1 MAENNP
7 LLEIDGLGSPKEES
21 NPLLQIDGLGESVP
35 DVKKKEQT
43 KPTQAAPLPGLGGV
57 SEEPTPSPSVGQG
70 VLRNVD
76 QTQIP
81 IGEEFIA
88 GVSDLTRQPSQTEPT
103 RVSGAG
109 GTFVTKEDAAP
120 IIGYEENQK
129 ALSDIDKQIS
139 NNQQQGRFIDPT
151 RQKRLKELQ
160 AERDI
165 LKKRSDQLI
174 SETNKDVSG
183 IISKGI
189 GDDWEDFTNELG
201 DIDVSKIG
209 DFARQ
214 EALNYGLPED
224 GYFFERVK
232 NAAKAKVELEKIS
245 PTTESFFLGG
255 ERRSPEGIVRKKDV
269 QLPGYDSPSTVLM
282 SSYGP
287 YTVDGKHAAFPTL
300 FPKDPKRQTSDP
312 NDWIVAENDDEA
324 YRIAKERG
332 EVLYFDTQKEADAM
346 AEGSWKK
353 IKGTY
358 EEMYGVKPGD
368 DAENML
374 SREDTRKALGLSKLD
389 AEFSEQMAQLNRDIS
404 RSSTQEIEAVSQDRY
419 GMPID
424 EYVSQLGQGYE
435 RSVNEVESRYSSL
448 IQDGKFVGSQDQYD
462 AYQQDLQSVRSGYG
476 SQFND
481 VVSQNMRDVAAVNNK
496 ANRRFNRQRDEI
508 LQAYKTEYTDKAK
521 GINPILQERYQK
533 AYNKALDKA
542 MEVENVKKESRAMLR
557 GKLATGSFMGGI
569 GASGIIS
576 GASGQM
582 SSIFRAMGMKEGAE
596 FWEQAAINFDIGDTE
611 IKGWKDI
618 LDPKKL
624 IKSTSFTLGG
634 MAPMLAASTGVGMV
648 TGGVGGGAMLTTLA
662 AGTAGFGVETMSI
675 TQDAYDQKFKETGSV
690 AKAEEA
696 ANKSFNG
703 QVMLM
708 PMYALG
714 MAPFFGN
721 IGGKLAKIGM
731 NNAPARFIAGG
742 VMETVSELGQEY
754 PQQLFE
760 QAIADDKE
768 LSAAFD
774 YASVEGFKSTVLNV
788 APTTFLLGGGGA
800 ATQKGE
806 TSKEDM
812 AKALAMKVNIG
823 ELTETAMEQKMLSM
837 TVNAGEKFSK
847 AFVAT
852 QLMEGNITEEQ
863 AERATSAIE
872 SSVATIEKGK
882 EYNLDNKNN
891 YILATLDL
899 KLKAAKAKAESESD
913 PMMKG
918 IAENKVKKIEKQAQK
933 LMETGNVDVA
943 LVTYPDGSFDILT
956 HDEARLAMSK
966 DEFMESFSSGDL
978 KVEAMGESQAKLMS
992 ELQEKAKAMEPEA
1005 APTKQKGRLTKFS
1018 TPQDGIVGEVTYE
1031 DGTKK
1036 ELTQEEYDALEKQE
1050 GLFDVETGTQPVAE
1064 TTQDAIQE
1072 PSAKKVDE
1080 PPTGTPT
1087 EPIQTR
1093 TDKKGRKIVVRSES
1107 STSKQGTK
1115 TTKYTSY
1122 RIEEGK
1128 EKQLSRSG
1136 AKTTVGNLRSKVEE
1150 GSIDALEG
1158 LDDSVEVIVF
1168 EERSTD
1174 KANAATVKIEGVGEI
1189 EIITNGPLINKK
1201 QSESRTEQDA
1211 IQEQAAGKV
1220 PVQPEAKAGE
1230 KVEEGKPKTEAEK
1243 PTQEGKEEVSE
1254 EEVNK
1259 VADTTG
1265 TKPKNIRDLYNINR
1279 DMFGQDRVKSLAS
1292 AIVMDRAIAV
1302 MAKRAGISK
1311 AEMYSRLE
1319 FRKAGDTIPDG
1330 VKFQVDAWHG
1340 SPFQFDK
1347 FTTEK
1352 IGTGEGAQAFGW
1364 GLYFT
1369 DLESI
1374 AINYAEILADRHKIS
1389 SFYFK
1394 VNGIDVKNPII
1405 QQVAE
1410 QIYKSRNIP
1419 NASFRLKDAKSILD
1433 NLLKSDGIFGFN
1445 LGENLTQKQYD
1456 GAVQFLENY
1465 INGAVP
1471 SIELISRKPYKY
1483 KYKVSLHKVKSP
1495 SEYTWLEWDKG
1506 VDRNLINLIK
1516 SKLTD
1521 EQYKDGFFDTVKS
1534 LGISQERYIKD
1545 GETLYNALTIA
1556 LGSDKAA
1563 SLFLLENG
1571 IDGIKYP
1578 AESISRGAT
1587 SDTARGFNYVVFDE
1601 NAVSIEEVI
1610 KFQKDA
1616 QKARGAAMVNMDGTA
1631 VIYAMTD
1638 PNVSTPLHEI
1648 AHVFEHYLT
1657 DAERKAIM
1665 KFAGTKEWSVE
1676 TSEKFAR
1683 GFEKYLADGIAP
1695 TAELQKIF
1703 DKFKQWMLDIYNGIT
1718 GSDIDIQLND
1728 EMRDI
1733 YDKMLGKEP
1742 VAAKTES
1749 EKVKA
1754 AKDKLSSA
1762 WEKWKQ
1768 SQNNLGIAFDPKSK
1782 ANEDMELL
1790 EAFLTYIKALGIK
1803 TAKDIQKAFND
1814 FTGGEATLDDVGAEF
1829 IANKVNPKKGETNY
1843 EKTED
1848 MNRKDLSKRG
1858 KSLFNAAKK
1867 LFMDFRRTFV
1877 KFSSDTRELL
1887 KSTTDI
1893 RPVYDYFVARLGS
1906 PGNANLIF
1914 QEAKK
1919 KIYDGIFPNLRKHLD
1934 SLIKY
1939 RRIITIN
1946 ESRVESNRK
1955 GLGSLKASEIFEKA
1969 GDEAVNAFNEAVSVA
1984 NDYANSTEQQALD
1997 ARGIRNEALRSLRQS
2012 EWYKSLSEL
2021 KQKRFEKQLR
2031 EDIGFLKNEN
2041 FTGKDSNGNPIGL
2054 SVAREMLSEIE
2065 VVVGKK
2071 DFNKINER
2079 AELYFDEFKKMLE
2092 KDLKKGI
2099 ISQEQY
2105 DAMIG
2110 KDYSPRVFIQH
2121 MFGFDGEFIENI
2133 DEARLMKEYSLSSD
2147 AIRTLREGLKDLNT
2161 NEAYWELITDSENL
2175 LAGYISSRERRY
2187 AFNDLNKKMVSVLSK
2202 FEAEFNELK
2211 KKDKLTKEERLRYKK
2226 LGNILDAFSTER
2238 KRGMSSANYYENGEK
2253 KSFYIRDDIFKQWYD
2268 MRSTVRPDGTATKLL
2283 DNLFQTPQRILQSF
2297 ATGEAAPFFFV
2308 FNTARDFV
2316 QLSVISD
2323 VYGNWTFTPI
2333 SMAKAMKDFA
2343 KGAYHIFMDDALY
2356 REAMEN
2362 GVGMDFLYMEKGLGL
2377 RKMMKDSLLKLAE
2390 KSDITRVGSMALTK
2404 GINAMS
2410 SGLTAANRYSELGFR
2425 IAIYE
2430 RVRDAEY
2437 KKIEAAKD
2445 KMTDEEYLEA
2455 KQDARKKAAAVSRDF
2470 MNFSEGGSFTKKVN
2484 PYASYL
2490 NAAVIGTD
2498 TVVKEFRKNPPAFT
2512 FRVAQGTTILS
2523 TAMLGM
2529 GLMMLNMFD
2538 EDDEEEGDDKD
2549 KQYGTLK
2556 KYYKILDSVSPY
2568 YRNKFYIIP
2577 TGRKDENGNY
2587 EVIRIAKNPALIPIS
2602 YAAEKALRY
2611 NLEKQLLGSEERY
2624 SSENLKKDAL
2634 EINYL
2639 FHEYVMPI
2647 NLSPVDEN
2655 GDTGLGL
2662 VSNLAQKNIPLSL
2675 MIIAMTGYDPY
2686 TNRYISPEKKYQSEL
2701 DSKYLIGWNDPEIQ
2715 GFYKDM
2721 AMELNTSITP
2731 KEMKVMVEKIITRPE
2746 NNPIIASVYSMLD
2759 RNNKTSDIIKKDRSL
2774 VSDILNMT
2782 KKVAVIS
2789 ADYEEYAKKPKTK
2802 KIEEKIREHKEEK
2815 YATSKIPKTVVYD
2828 IIKKV
2833 KNKEIDAL
2841 DIDTLVSE
2849 MDKMVSTQIDVF
2861 KEANVEISERDEMEI
2876 RHKVYRNAVPAL
2888 NLPELPTQY
2897 KLTYVVDRDP
2907 VVMAYR
2913 FFEDFGDVDVQGDQF
2928 KEISAQMMNEYRGQY
2943 NSVMSKDKFNKFLT
2957 KYIEAK
2963 NDPELI
2969 GN

>member
-1 MAENNP
+1 LSSGREVVLIPTHEGRQKSGKNQVEGVRFIMQHLLDYDPINDVSHEYNSGFHRTTKSFDGFVPIIIKKSGDRGVMTYKRYSEINESTDIMMSPLRQFKFSDLDWDGNGTPIMASAREINLKNNKKSPYRRPGLKYNGRPISEGGTDIIWTPKAEGKNGYGKFQGGSVVFIFEDSKGNRFAREFAGSINEMKAEGESIARTFGIPTESITIGTHDVGSFSKKLRAENGVIKY
-7 LLEIDGLGSPKEES
+7 ESIDSM
-21 NPLLQIDGLGESVP
+21 N
-35 DVKKKEQT
+35 
-43 KPTQAAPLPGLGGV
+43 
-57 SEEPTPSPSVGQG
+57 
-70 VLRNVD
+70 
-76 QTQIP
+76 
-81 IGEEFIA
+81 
-88 GVSDLTRQPSQTEPT
+88 
-103 RVSGAG
+103 
-109 GTFVTKEDAAP
+109 
-120 IIGYEENQK
+120 
-129 ALSDIDKQIS
+129 
-139 NNQQQGRFIDPT
+139 
-151 RQKRLKELQ
+151 
-160 AERDI
+160 
-165 LKKRSDQLI
+165 
-174 SETNKDVSG
+174 
-183 IISKGI
+183 
-189 GDDWEDFTNELG
+189 
-201 DIDVSKIG
+201 
-209 DFARQ
+209 
-214 EALNYGLPED
+214 
-224 GYFFERVK
+224 
-232 NAAKAKVELEKIS
+232 
-245 PTTESFFLGG
+245 
-255 ERRSPEGIVRKKDV
+255 
-269 QLPGYDSPSTVLM
+269 
-282 SSYGP
+282 
-287 YTVDGKHAAFPTL
+287 
-300 FPKDPKRQTSDP
+300 
-312 NDWIVAENDDEA
+312 
-324 YRIAKERG
+324 
-332 EVLYFDTQKEADAM
+332 
-346 AEGSWKK
+346 
-353 IKGTY
+353 
-358 EEMYGVKPGD
+358 D
-368 DAENML
+368 DAETGGAIGIPV
-374 SREDTRKALGLSKLD
+374 EDT
-389 AEFSEQMAQLNRDIS
+389 
-404 RSSTQEIEAVSQDRY
+404 
-419 GMPID
+419 
-424 EYVSQLGQGYE
+424 
-435 RSVNEVESRYSSL
+435 
-448 IQDGKFVGSQDQYD
+448 
-462 AYQQDLQSVRSGYG
+462 
-476 SQFND
+476 
-481 VVSQNMRDVAAVNNK
+481 
-496 ANRRFNRQRDEI
+496 
-508 LQAYKTEYTDKAK
+508 
-521 GINPILQERYQK
+521 
-533 AYNKALDKA
+533 
-542 MEVENVKKESRAMLR
+542 
-557 GKLATGSFMGGI
+557 
-569 GASGIIS
+569 
-576 GASGQM
+576 
-582 SSIFRAMGMKEGAE
+582 
-596 FWEQAAINFDIGDTE
+596 
-611 IKGWKDI
+611 
-618 LDPKKL
+618 
-624 IKSTSFTLGG
+624 G
-634 MAPMLAASTGVGMV
+634 MADPIG
-648 TGGVGGGAMLTTLA
+648 
-662 AGTAGFGVETMSI
+662 
-675 TQDAYDQKFKETGSV
+675 
-690 AKAEEA
+690 
-696 ANKSFNG
+696 
-703 QVMLM
+703 LM
-708 PMYALG
+708 AL
-714 MAPFFGN
+714 P
-721 IGGKLAKIGM
+721 
-731 NNAPARFIAGG
+731 
-742 VMETVSELGQEY
+742 
-754 PQQLFE
+754 
-760 QAIADDKE
+760 
-768 LSAAFD
+768 
-774 YASVEGFKSTVLNV
+774 
-788 APTTFLLGGGGA
+788 LLGGA
-800 ATQKGE
+800 ARRRR
-806 TSKEDM
+806 
-812 AKALAMKVNIG
+812 N
-823 ELTETAMEQKMLSM
+823 
-837 TVNAGEKFSK
+837 
-847 AFVAT
+847 
-852 QLMEGNITEEQ
+852 
-863 AERATSAIE
+863 
-872 SSVATIEKGK
+872 
-882 EYNLDNKNN
+882 
-891 YILATLDL
+891 
-899 KLKAAKAKAESESD
+899 
-913 PMMKG
+913 
-918 IAENKVKKIEKQAQK
+918 
-933 LMETGNVDVA
+933 
-943 LVTYPDGSFDILT
+943 
-956 HDEARLAMSK
+956 
-966 DEFMESFSSGDL
+966 
-978 KVEAMGESQAKLMS
+978 
-992 ELQEKAKAMEPEA
+992 
-1005 APTKQKGRLTKFS
+1005 
-1018 TPQDGIVGEVTYE
+1018 
-1031 DGTKK
+1031 
-1036 ELTQEEYDALEKQE
+1036 
-1050 GLFDVETGTQPVAE
+1050 QP
-1064 TTQDAIQE
+1064 
-1072 PSAKKVDE
+1072 
-1080 PPTGTPT
+1080 
-1087 EPIQTR
+1087 
-1093 TDKKGRKIVVRSES
+1093 
-1107 STSKQGTK
+1107 
-1115 TTKYTSY
+1115 
-1122 RIEEGK
+1122 
-1128 EKQLSRSG
+1128 
-1136 AKTTVGNLRSKVEE
+1136 
-1150 GSIDALEG
+1150 
-1158 LDDSVEVIVF
+1158 
-1168 EERSTD
+1168 
-1174 KANAATVKIEGVGEI
+1174 
-1189 EIITNGPLINKK
+1189 
-1201 QSESRTEQDA
+1201 
-1211 IQEQAAGKV
+1211 
-1220 PVQPEAKAGE
+1220 
-1230 KVEEGKPKTEAEK
+1230 
-1243 PTQEGKEEVSE
+1243 
-1254 EEVNK
+1254 
-1259 VADTTG
+1259 
-1265 TKPKNIRDLYNINR
+1265 
-1279 DMFGQDRVKSLAS
+1279 
-1292 AIVMDRAIAV
+1292 
-1302 MAKRAGISK
+1302 
-1311 AEMYSRLE
+1311 
-1319 FRKAGDTIPDG
+1319 
-1330 VKFQVDAWHG
+1330 
-1340 SPFQFDK
+1340 
-1347 FTTEK
+1347 
-1352 IGTGEGAQAFGW
+1352 
-1364 GLYFT
+1364 
-1369 DLESI
+1369 
-1374 AINYAEILADRHKIS
+1374 
-1389 SFYFK
+1389 
-1394 VNGIDVKNPII
+1394 
-1405 QQVAE
+1405 
-1410 QIYKSRNIP
+1410 
-1419 NASFRLKDAKSILD
+1419 
-1433 NLLKSDGIFGFN
+1433 
-1445 LGENLTQKQYD
+1445 
-1456 GAVQFLENY
+1456 
-1465 INGAVP
+1465 
-1471 SIELISRKPYKY
+1471 
-1483 KYKVSLHKVKSP
+1483 
-1495 SEYTWLEWDKG
+1495 
-1506 VDRNLINLIK
+1506 
-1516 SKLTD
+1516 
-1521 EQYKDGFFDTVKS
+1521 
-1534 LGISQERYIKD
+1534 
-1545 GETLYNALTIA
+1545 
-1556 LGSDKAA
+1556 
-1563 SLFLLENG
+1563 
-1571 IDGIKYP
+1571 
-1578 AESISRGAT
+1578 
-1587 SDTARGFNYVVFDE
+1587 
-1601 NAVSIEEVI
+1601 
-1610 KFQKDA
+1610 
-1616 QKARGAAMVNMDGTA
+1616 
-1631 VIYAMTD
+1631 
-1638 PNVSTPLHEI
+1638 
-1648 AHVFEHYLT
+1648 
-1657 DAERKAIM
+1657 
-1665 KFAGTKEWSVE
+1665 
-1676 TSEKFAR
+1676 
-1683 GFEKYLADGIAP
+1683 
-1695 TAELQKIF
+1695 
-1703 DKFKQWMLDIYNGIT
+1703 
-1718 GSDIDIQLND
+1718 DID
-1728 EMRDI
+1728 
-1733 YDKMLGKEP
+1733 
-1742 VAAKTES
+1742 T
-1749 EKVKA
+1749 VKA
-1754 AKDKLSSA
+1754 AKDKLNSA

-1768 SQNNLGIAFDPKSK
+1768 SQKNLGIAFDPKSK

-1858 KSLFNAAKK
+1858 KSLFNAAKN

-2161 NEAYWELITDSENL
+2161 NEAYWELITDSEKL

-2283 DNLFQTPQRILQSF
+2283 DNLFQIPQRILQSF

-2404 GINAMS
+2404 GIDAMS

-2624 SSENLKKDAL
+2624 GSENLKKDAL

-2731 KEMKVMVEKIITRPE
+2731 KEMKVMVEKVITRPE

-2774 VSDILNMT
+2774 VSDITNMT

-2815 YATSKIPKTVVYD
+2815 YVISKITKTVLND
-2828 IIKKV
+2828 IIEKV
-2833 KNKEIDAL
+2833 KDGKIDAL
-2841 DIDTLVSE
+2841 DADGVIDE
-2849 MDKMVSTQIDVF
+2849 MNKMVSTQIDVF
-2861 KEANVEISERDEMEI
+2861 KEADVEVSEKDENEI
-2876 RHKVYRNAVPAL
+2876 RHKIYRNAVPVL
-2888 NLPELPTQY
+2888 KLPQLPTQY
-2897 KLTYVVDRDP
+2897 KLAYVVDKDP

-2913 FFEDFGDVDVQGDQF
+2913 FFEDFGDVDVNDRQF
-2928 KEISAQMMNEYRGQY
+2928 IEISAQMMNEYTAQY
-2943 NSVMSKDKFNKFLT
+2943 NSKMSKDKFSEFLN

-2969 GN
+2969 GD

>member
-1 MAENNP
+1 MENNQEIP
-7 LLEIDGLGSPKEES
+7 LPKGYTQVSKEES
-21 NPLLQIDGLGESVP
+21 VPLPKGYTEVLDETTP

-76 QTQIP
+76 RNQPKYFQDLLTTREKRKRKSPQEEELLMAQRNAEADFYLAEKNNNVISSKIESISNTINSEISKKQDELQRAINEGKDVDEANKELEDFVGSMNDKFSELIDSDEEIQQERKNIESQIN
-81 IGEEFIA
+81 
-88 GVSDLTRQPSQTEPT
+88 
-103 RVSGAG
+103 
-109 GTFVTKEDAAP
+109 KELE
-120 IIGYEENQK
+120 GK
-129 ALSDIDKQIS
+129 MSDIH
-139 NNQQQGRFIDPT
+139 
-151 RQKRLKELQ
+151 KRHYKEQDFFTGYFGAALKAMDLFTP
-160 AERDI
+160 
-165 LKKRSDQLI
+165 L
-174 SETNKDVSG
+174 
-183 IISKGI
+183 GI
-189 GDDWEDFTNELG
+189 GDVIDDFGRAVLGTGRAQAEGAETGFDMLFAGSEASDEEIQAMLTSSKKLEEQGPSQEMFDYQNTYEEYKEKGKPVVGVIMGLVENPTVALEVMLSSLSGMFNEESVKAAGVIVASGTATGATAGTFITPGIGTAGGAVAGFKASLPYAMSAAGTTMETGLSYSEFLREEIESLNEEEGKNYGYDLEGVRAILNNEERLANVQRRTALRGGSIALIDFLTARMATGLG
-201 DIDVSKIG
+201 SKLLKRGASRVGTTIATSAVEGVGGSLGEFTAMKLSGQDVDVSEVALEGIGEGPSGVVAAITEMSKSSTYKVNGESVSKEFIDDLIRTSDPMELAAADIKINNDEKRFSQLEEKKKDAEILESIDESIQG
-209 DFARQ
+209 ENRQ
-214 EALNYGLPED
+214 RI
-224 GYFFERVK
+224 F
-232 NAAKAKVELEKIS
+232 ELEKERQKI
-245 PTTESFFLGG
+245 ES
-255 ERRSPEGIVRKKDV
+255 
-269 QLPGYDSPSTVLM
+269 
-282 SSYGP
+282 
-287 YTVDGKHAAFPTL
+287 
-300 FPKDPKRQTSDP
+300 
-312 NDWIVAENDDEA
+312 
-324 YRIAKERG
+324 
-332 EVLYFDTQKEADAM
+332 
-346 AEGSWKK
+346 KK
-353 IKGTY
+353 IKLQSN
-358 EEMYGVKPGD
+358 KKR
-368 DAENML
+368 L
-374 SREDTRKALGLSKLD
+374 SEIN
-389 AEFSEQMAQLNRDIS
+389 SE
-404 RSSTQEIEAVSQDRY
+404 
-419 GMPID
+419 ID
-424 EYVSQLGQGYE
+424 SI
-435 RSVNEVESRYSSL
+435 VES
-448 IQDGKFVGSQDQYD
+448 
-462 AYQQDLQSVRSGYG
+462 
-476 SQFND
+476 
-481 VVSQNMRDVAAVNNK
+481 
-496 ANRRFNRQRDEI
+496 
-508 LQAYKTEYTDKAK
+508 
-521 GINPILQERYQK
+521 QK
-533 AYNKALDKA
+533 
-542 MEVENVKKESRAMLR
+542 
-557 GKLATGSFMGGI
+557 
-569 GASGIIS
+569 
-576 GASGQM
+576 
-582 SSIFRAMGMKEGAE
+582 
-596 FWEQAAINFDIGDTE
+596 DT
-611 IKGWKDI
+611 
-618 LDPKKL
+618 
-624 IKSTSFTLGG
+624 
-634 MAPMLAASTGVGMV
+634 V
-648 TGGVGGGAMLTTLA
+648 
-662 AGTAGFGVETMSI
+662 
-675 TQDAYDQKFKETGSV
+675 
-690 AKAEEA
+690 
-696 ANKSFNG
+696 
-703 QVMLM
+703 
-708 PMYALG
+708 
-714 MAPFFGN
+714 
-721 IGGKLAKIGM
+721 
-731 NNAPARFIAGG
+731 PA
-742 VMETVSELGQEY
+742 
-754 PQQLFE
+754 
-760 QAIADDKE
+760 
-768 LSAAFD
+768 
-774 YASVEGFKSTVLNV
+774 
-788 APTTFLLGGGGA
+788 
-800 ATQKGE
+800 
-806 TSKEDM
+806 
-812 AKALAMKVNIG
+812 
-823 ELTETAMEQKMLSM
+823 
-837 TVNAGEKFSK
+837 
-847 AFVAT
+847 
-852 QLMEGNITEEQ
+852 
-863 AERATSAIE
+863 
-872 SSVATIEKGK
+872 
-882 EYNLDNKNN
+882 
-891 YILATLDL
+891 
-899 KLKAAKAKAESESD
+899 
-913 PMMKG
+913 
-918 IAENKVKKIEKQAQK
+918 
-933 LMETGNVDVA
+933 
-943 LVTYPDGSFDILT
+943 
-956 HDEARLAMSK
+956 
-966 DEFMESFSSGDL
+966 
-978 KVEAMGESQAKLMS
+978 
-992 ELQEKAKAMEPEA
+992 
-1005 APTKQKGRLTKFS
+1005 KQKGRLTKFS
-1018 TPQDGIVGEVTYE
+1018 TPQDGIVGEVIY
-1031 DGTKK
+1031 DGTRK

-1064 TTQDAIQE
+1064 TTPTEKKQEIQE
-1072 PSAKKVDE
+1072 KERGFFGKILDKVFKDKKIDEDVQLTEEQKEQGIQEIYDKKVKRIEDNIKEYQETGDTILENLYREELEILKSESPRQYLERDLEVLKGMPNYYSEKASKKDAVSYNKQLVQESVDE
-1080 PPTGTPT
+1080 IYQTEKLLGITATEQEVKERQDIINSTPT
-1087 EPIQTR
+1087 KAELEAQQDTVPVAETPVEE
-1093 TDKKGRKIVVRSES
+1093 TVSES
-1107 STSKQGTK
+1107 ETNKVDVQVQNVTEEETVKARVYDSIFSSKLLTK
-1115 TTKYTSY
+1115 DEKSILWRQYSRGVMSEADVLKFVSVDLEVLNKKDKPNKWEKVVISKLRKNKDFNSGEY
-1122 RIEEGK
+1122 IEFEDLLD
-1128 EKQLSRSG
+1128 ETAPQ
-1136 AKTTVGNLRSKVEE
+1136 VEE
-1150 GSIDALEG
+1150 GTPVEETVSESETNKEREIAFEGKRGQADSITFDGRTIKQGEEIELNDVNTSQ
-1158 LDDSVEVIVF
+1158 DDSMPDLRNGTYKVRMLSVDANGKTATLTLTDGNEVI
-1168 EERSTD
+1168 TT
-1174 KANAATVKIEGVGEI
+1174 TVKD
-1189 EIITNGPLINKK
+1189 LRQSRSNK
-1201 QSESRTEQDA
+1201 QTQDA

-1220 PVQPEAKAGE
+1220 PVQPESKAGE

-1243 PTQEGKEEVSE
+1243 PTQEGKEVSE
-1254 EEVNK
+1254 E
-1259 VADTTG
+1259 
-1265 TKPKNIRDLYNINR
+1265 
-1279 DMFGQDRVKSLAS
+1279 
-1292 AIVMDRAIAV
+1292 
-1302 MAKRAGISK
+1302 
-1311 AEMYSRLE
+1311 
-1319 FRKAGDTIPDG
+1319 
-1330 VKFQVDAWHG
+1330 
-1340 SPFQFDK
+1340 
-1347 FTTEK
+1347 
-1352 IGTGEGAQAFGW
+1352 
-1364 GLYFT
+1364 
-1369 DLESI
+1369 
-1374 AINYAEILADRHKIS
+1374 
-1389 SFYFK
+1389 
-1394 VNGIDVKNPII
+1394 
-1405 QQVAE
+1405 
-1410 QIYKSRNIP
+1410 
-1419 NASFRLKDAKSILD
+1419 
-1433 NLLKSDGIFGFN
+1433 
-1445 LGENLTQKQYD
+1445 
-1456 GAVQFLENY
+1456 
-1465 INGAVP
+1465 
-1471 SIELISRKPYKY
+1471 
-1483 KYKVSLHKVKSP
+1483 
-1495 SEYTWLEWDKG
+1495 
-1506 VDRNLINLIK
+1506 
-1516 SKLTD
+1516 
-1521 EQYKDGFFDTVKS
+1521 
-1534 LGISQERYIKD
+1534 
-1545 GETLYNALTIA
+1545 
-1556 LGSDKAA
+1556 
-1563 SLFLLENG
+1563 
-1571 IDGIKYP
+1571 
-1578 AESISRGAT
+1578 
-1587 SDTARGFNYVVFDE
+1587 
-1601 NAVSIEEVI
+1601 
-1610 KFQKDA
+1610 
-1616 QKARGAAMVNMDGTA
+1616 
-1631 VIYAMTD
+1631 
-1638 PNVSTPLHEI
+1638 
-1648 AHVFEHYLT
+1648 
-1657 DAERKAIM
+1657 
-1665 KFAGTKEWSVE
+1665 
-1676 TSEKFAR
+1676 
-1683 GFEKYLADGIAP
+1683 
-1695 TAELQKIF
+1695 
-1703 DKFKQWMLDIYNGIT
+1703 
-1718 GSDIDIQLND
+1718 
-1728 EMRDI
+1728 
-1733 YDKMLGKEP
+1733 
-1742 VAAKTES
+1742 

-1754 AKDKLSSA
+1754 AKDKLNSA
-1762 WEKWKQ
+1762 WGKWKQ
-1768 SQNNLGIAFDPKSK
+1768 SQKNLGIAFDPKSK

-1858 KSLFNAAKK
+1858 KSLFNAAKN

-2161 NEAYWELITDSENL
+2161 NEAYWELITDSEKL

-2283 DNLFQTPQRILQSF
+2283 DNLFQIPQRILQSF

-2404 GINAMS
+2404 GLDAMS

-2675 MIIAMTGYDPY
+2675 MIITMTGYDPY

-2731 KEMKVMVEKIITRPE
+2731 KEMKVMVEKVITRPE

-2774 VSDILNMT
+2774 VSDILKMT

-2815 YATSKIPKTVVYD
+2815 YVISKITKTVLND
-2828 IIKKV
+2828 IIEKV
-2833 KNKEIDAL
+2833 KDGKIDAL
-2841 DIDTLVSE
+2841 DADGVIDE
-2849 MDKMVSTQIDVF
+2849 MNKMVSTQIDVF
-2861 KEANVEISERDEMEI
+2861 KEADVEVSEKDENEI
-2876 RHKVYRNAVPAL
+2876 RHKIYRNAVPVL
-2888 NLPELPTQY
+2888 KLPQLPTQY
-2897 KLTYVVDRDP
+2897 KLAYVVDKDP

-2913 FFEDFGDVDVQGDQF
+2913 FFEDFGDVDVNDRQF
-2928 KEISAQMMNEYRGQY
+2928 IEISAQMMNEYTAQY
-2943 NSVMSKDKFNKFLT
+2943 NSKMSKDKFSEFLN

>member
-1 MAENNP
+1 MEQDPNLQNQEVDP
-7 LLEIDGLGSPKEES
+7 QRNLVTKLINHYEPNVEVTDDYYKSISEKYQDVDTLVTKLINHYEPKSEVTTDYLNGLYGKY
-21 NPLLQIDGLGESVP
+21 G
-35 DVKKKEQT
+35 VKKKEQT

-76 QTQIP
+76 QTQP
-81 IGEEFIA
+81 RGEAFISRA
-88 GVSDLTRQPSQTEPT
+88 SDLTRTDVREPQ
-103 RVSGAG
+103 VDG
-109 GTFVTKEDAAP
+109 EDTGVVD
-120 IIGYEENQK
+120 IK
-129 ALSDIDKQIS
+129 LSPKD
-139 NNQQQGRFIDPT
+139 
-151 RQKRLKELQ
+151 
-160 AERDI
+160 
-165 LKKRSDQLI
+165 
-174 SETNKDVSG
+174 SEY
-183 IISKGI
+183 I
-189 GDDWEDFTNELG
+189 
-201 DIDVSKIG
+201 
-209 DFARQ
+209 
-214 EALNYGLPED
+214 
-224 GYFFERVK
+224 
-232 NAAKAKVELEKIS
+232 
-245 PTTESFFLGG
+245 
-255 ERRSPEGIVRKKDV
+255 
-269 QLPGYDSPSTVLM
+269 
-282 SSYGP
+282 
-287 YTVDGKHAAFPTL
+287 VDGKKVDKTYF
-300 FPKDPKRQTSDP
+300 KDFLYERDNSQAIFDGIINISVKNDPEMEQFALRQ
-312 NDWIVAENDDEA
+312 V
-324 YRIAKERG
+324 
-332 EVLYFDTQKEADAM
+332 Q
-346 AEGSWKK
+346 
-353 IKGTY
+353 
-358 EEMYGVKPGD
+358 
-368 DAENML
+368 
-374 SREDTRKALGLSKLD
+374 SRET
-389 AEFSEQMAQLNRDIS
+389 
-404 RSSTQEIEAVSQDRY
+404 
-419 GMPID
+419 
-424 EYVSQLGQGYE
+424 
-435 RSVNEVESRYSSL
+435 
-448 IQDGKFVGSQDQYD
+448 
-462 AYQQDLQSVRSGYG
+462 
-476 SQFND
+476 ND
-481 VVSQNMRDVAAVNNK
+481 VWDSLKSGVITIGSSVLGAQQMVGD
-496 ANRRFNRQRDEI
+496 FLED
-508 LQAYKTEYTDKAK
+508 LT
-521 GINPILQERYQK
+521 GIQPTGF
-533 AYNKALDKA
+533 AA
-542 MEVENVKKESRAMLR
+542 MEKTARE
-557 GKLATGSFMGGI
+557 
-569 GASGIIS
+569 
-576 GASGQM
+576 
-582 SSIFRAMGMKEGAE
+582 
-596 FWEQAAINFDIGDTE
+596 AAI
-611 IKGWKDI
+611 KD
-618 LDPKKL
+618 
-624 IKSTSFTLGG
+624 
-634 MAPMLAASTGVGMV
+634 
-648 TGGVGGGAMLTTLA
+648 
-662 AGTAGFGVETMSI
+662 
-675 TQDAYDQKFKETGSV
+675 
-690 AKAEEA
+690 
-696 ANKSFNG
+696 
-703 QVMLM
+703 
-708 PMYALG
+708 
-714 MAPFFGN
+714 
-721 IGGKLAKIGM
+721 
-731 NNAPARFIAGG
+731 
-742 VMETVSELGQEY
+742 
-754 PQQLFE
+754 
-760 QAIADDKE
+760 
-768 LSAAFD
+768 
-774 YASVEGFKSTVLNV
+774 
-788 APTTFLLGGGGA
+788 
-800 ATQKGE
+800 
-806 TSKEDM
+806 
-812 AKALAMKVNIG
+812 
-823 ELTETAMEQKMLSM
+823 
-837 TVNAGEKFSK
+837 
-847 AFVAT
+847 
-852 QLMEGNITEEQ
+852 
-863 AERATSAIE
+863 
-872 SSVATIEKGK
+872 
-882 EYNLDNKNN
+882 
-891 YILATLDL
+891 
-899 KLKAAKAKAESESD
+899 
-913 PMMKG
+913 
-918 IAENKVKKIEKQAQK
+918 
-933 LMETGNVDVA
+933 
-943 LVTYPDGSFDILT
+943 
-956 HDEARLAMSK
+956 
-966 DEFMESFSSGDL
+966 
-978 KVEAMGESQAKLMS
+978 
-992 ELQEKAKAMEPEA
+992 LQEKAKESQESRFQADGDFIDLVSNGDFSEA
-1005 APTKQKGRLTKFS
+1005 GNMAVNTVVESGPLSLTALAATVATGNPMAGFAVLAPITTGMTYSEQMTTEDEAIKNLSDTEKYIRATAFGLAEAGSEAISGKILGRSFKLFGKGVSDMVGRVASEFGEQAATDIAISSAKKTISEIMKNYGLSMAEEGAAEGLTQLTQNLTDAFLGVRDMSLEQVLEGVGNAIALGTASGGIMSTPGAAGQAISGVSKKVLDYKLSKKNGAEELTSEAKRMAEFNKIFADNLSDIESNIESRSEAVNATPKDMVSDTETVDLVEEKQKLEKEIEGKDPILTDGIKKRVGEINEELKKKAEAETVPAKQKGRLTKFS

-1064 TTQDAIQE
+1064 TPVEEPVSAPTEVAEEAAPVEGKLTYDHPQLGERGFGKRNKLYMDDNMSGLKESDIEFVTAFNQQESTAEKTVKSVEWSESGVIQDRVENAGDILRELSSRGDKPDPGYIQGKIDILRNWVKQNNKIPLNSIPKEIKTKEDFDKSDLSFTNITDGFEYLKKFNSGIAEQIKFEYEAISTYTKEQKLAKDAVLDLLNNNIKDFEAKLDQLQEVVNRRKKDGKIEIVKSVELGKAPTIKPKDASKAEQTPAAQERTSDNKKLILSELLQRKGRLEREQDKVRNNKDFKELQSEIDAIDAKIAEIDKLKEGEIDITTVFKNPVEKNNEQAVSASNEFKDKAGEYDEGVNDPKFKEENTTVEEISVDDIIPTQERLFEENLKSPSEGEPLVMKIGDKYYVEDGHHRIGNEINADNQTVSVRVYESDKAKQDAVQ
-1072 PSAKKVDE
+1072 K
-1080 PPTGTPT
+1080 
-1087 EPIQTR
+1087 
-1093 TDKKGRKIVVRSES
+1093 
-1107 STSKQGTK
+1107 
-1115 TTKYTSY
+1115 
-1122 RIEEGK
+1122 
-1128 EKQLSRSG
+1128 
-1136 AKTTVGNLRSKVEE
+1136 
-1150 GSIDALEG
+1150 
-1158 LDDSVEVIVF
+1158 
-1168 EERSTD
+1168 
-1174 KANAATVKIEGVGEI
+1174 
-1189 EIITNGPLINKK
+1189 
-1201 QSESRTEQDA
+1201 
-1211 IQEQAAGKV
+1211 QAAGKV

-1230 KVEEGKPKTEAEK
+1230 KVEEGKPKTEPEK
-1243 PTQEGKEEVSE
+1243 PTQEGKEVSE
-1254 EEVNK
+1254 E
-1259 VADTTG
+1259 
-1265 TKPKNIRDLYNINR
+1265 
-1279 DMFGQDRVKSLAS
+1279 
-1292 AIVMDRAIAV
+1292 
-1302 MAKRAGISK
+1302 
-1311 AEMYSRLE
+1311 
-1319 FRKAGDTIPDG
+1319 
-1330 VKFQVDAWHG
+1330 
-1340 SPFQFDK
+1340 
-1347 FTTEK
+1347 
-1352 IGTGEGAQAFGW
+1352 
-1364 GLYFT
+1364 
-1369 DLESI
+1369 
-1374 AINYAEILADRHKIS
+1374 
-1389 SFYFK
+1389 
-1394 VNGIDVKNPII
+1394 
-1405 QQVAE
+1405 
-1410 QIYKSRNIP
+1410 
-1419 NASFRLKDAKSILD
+1419 
-1433 NLLKSDGIFGFN
+1433 
-1445 LGENLTQKQYD
+1445 
-1456 GAVQFLENY
+1456 
-1465 INGAVP
+1465 
-1471 SIELISRKPYKY
+1471 
-1483 KYKVSLHKVKSP
+1483 
-1495 SEYTWLEWDKG
+1495 
-1506 VDRNLINLIK
+1506 
-1516 SKLTD
+1516 
-1521 EQYKDGFFDTVKS
+1521 
-1534 LGISQERYIKD
+1534 
-1545 GETLYNALTIA
+1545 
-1556 LGSDKAA
+1556 
-1563 SLFLLENG
+1563 
-1571 IDGIKYP
+1571 
-1578 AESISRGAT
+1578 
-1587 SDTARGFNYVVFDE
+1587 
-1601 NAVSIEEVI
+1601 
-1610 KFQKDA
+1610 
-1616 QKARGAAMVNMDGTA
+1616 
-1631 VIYAMTD
+1631 
-1638 PNVSTPLHEI
+1638 
-1648 AHVFEHYLT
+1648 
-1657 DAERKAIM
+1657 
-1665 KFAGTKEWSVE
+1665 
-1676 TSEKFAR
+1676 
-1683 GFEKYLADGIAP
+1683 
-1695 TAELQKIF
+1695 
-1703 DKFKQWMLDIYNGIT
+1703 
-1718 GSDIDIQLND
+1718 
-1728 EMRDI
+1728 
-1733 YDKMLGKEP
+1733 
-1742 VAAKTES
+1742 

-1790 EAFLTYIKALGIK
+1790 EAFLSYIKALGIK

-1814 FTGGEATLDDVGAEF
+1814 FTGGEATLDDAGAEF

-1969 GDEAVNAFNEAVSVA
+1969 GDEAVNAFNEAVSLA

-2031 EDIGFLKNEN
+2031 EDLGFLKNEN

-2161 NEAYWELITDSENL
+2161 NEAYWELITDSEKL

-2187 AFNDLNKKMVSVLSK
+2187 AFNDLNTKMVSVLSK

-2211 KKDKLTKEERLRYKK
+2211 KKEKFTKEERLRYKK

-2283 DNLFQTPQRILQSF
+2283 DNLFQIPQRILQSF

-2404 GINAMS
+2404 GIDAMS

-2430 RVRDAEY
+2430 RVRGAEY

-2470 MNFSEGGSFTKKVN
+2470 MNFSEGGSFTKKAN

-2490 NAAVIGTD
+2490 NAAVIGAD
-2498 TVVKEFRKNPPAFT
+2498 TVVKEFRKNPLAFT

-2662 VSNLAQKNIPLSL
+2662 VSNLVQKNIPLSL
-2675 MIIAMTGYDPY
+2675 MMIAMTGYDPY

-2815 YATSKIPKTVVYD
+2815 YVISKITKTVLND
-2828 IIKKV
+2828 IIEKV
-2833 KNKEIDAL
+2833 KDGKIDAL
-2841 DIDTLVSE
+2841 DADGVIDE
-2849 MDKMVSTQIDVF
+2849 MNKMVSTQIDVF
-2861 KEANVEISERDEMEI
+2861 KEVDVEVSEKDENEI
-2876 RHKVYRNAVPAL
+2876 RHKIYRNAVPVL
-2888 NLPELPTQY
+2888 KLPQLPTQY
-2897 KLTYVVDRDP
+2897 KLAYVVDKDP

-2913 FFEDFGDVDVQGDQF
+2913 FFEDFGDVDVNDRQF
-2928 KEISAQMMNEYRGQY
+2928 IEISAQMMNEYTAQY
-2943 NSVMSKDKFNKFLT
+2943 NSKMSKDKFSEFLN